1 MHAPILYCTS
11 PAHGRPCK
19 VQRRRQNS
27 VAQRIST
34 SRAPIANLHAPAI
47 QPQRRP
53 PRACVCLLI
62 AMCQARPRSASTLE
76 SWEVVRTAWRLIFG
90 MKPLEPP
97 FGSRG
102 YHGPRV
108 RSPRGATD
116 LGFGTWDL
124 GLGRRRGR
132 GRGGCTAS
140 FSRFGAP
147 ARGAFA
153 LESGQSG
160 GDCVT
165 VSATGVRAD
174 TSREAHAR
182 EAAAAVRM

>member
-1 MHAPILYCTS
+1 M
-11 PAHGRPCK
+11 
-19 VQRRRQNS
+19 
-27 VAQRIST
+27 AQRIST

-102 YHGPRV
+102 DHGPRV

-116 LGFGTWDL
+116 LGFGTWGL

-140 FSRFGAP
+140 FRASAHPRAGRSRWNRGRVVGTALPFQRRAYGQIPLERRMPGKPRRQYVCNPRPGA
-147 ARGAFA
+147 RNSGSVTA
-153 LESGQSG
+153 L
-160 GDCVT
+160 
-165 VSATGVRAD
+165 
-174 TSREAHAR
+174 TSHPPSIYP
-182 EAAAAVRM
+182 